1 MRVQHLAHVAQH
13 FLLPLIQGKQTTAT
27 TEAIVMPALTSCLEA
42 SMPAAAMRYIF
53 SYRRFDRSNGKKSL
67 MSVKQRRAFVCVRV
81 ASKVQLSARSR
92 LAFDES
98 REMREASVEVD
109 GFEQLH
115 TNFKAACVRLKR
127 NAISEDVRLCKN

>member
-1 MRVQHLAHVAQH
+1 MILVRVQHLAHVAQH

-27 TEAIVMPALTSCLEA
+27 AEAIVMPALTSCLDA

-67 MSVKQRRAFVCVRV
+67 MSVKQRRSFVCVRV

-92 LAFDES
+92 PLAFDES

-109 GFEQLH
+109 RFE
-115 TNFKAACVRLKR
+115 
-127 NAISEDVRLCKN
+127 

>member
-1 MRVQHLAHVAQH
+1 MILVRVQHLAHVAQH

-109 GFEQLH
+109 RFE
-115 TNFKAACVRLKR
+115 
-127 NAISEDVRLCKN
+127 